1 MNIFMPGKPGVP
13 FDSNYYII
21 CWTNE
26 GQLNFES
33 IKFFYPECKYINCI
47 SANPLR
53 EEAKHFFMPPQKT
66 LRYVFGPPPQPKKL
80 TYRGGRKL
88 TGATLRKLSQQH
100 HRKNPKQRLWRDREE
115 KTRKTQTQ
123 MKKRSDNMSSVCV
136 GSALQTPLSA
146 LSASLGL

>member
-1 MNIFMPGKPGVP
+1 MPGKSGVP

-53 EEAKHFFMPPQKT
+53 EEAKHFFMPPQET

-88 TGATLRKLSQQH
+88 TGGNIKKAIPTESQEESETETMERQRREDQEKH
-100 HRKNPKQRLWRDREE
+100 HKENRDPNEE
-115 KTRKTQTQ
+115 KIR
-123 MKKRSDNMSSVCV
+123 
-136 GSALQTPLSA
+136 
-146 LSASLGL
+146 